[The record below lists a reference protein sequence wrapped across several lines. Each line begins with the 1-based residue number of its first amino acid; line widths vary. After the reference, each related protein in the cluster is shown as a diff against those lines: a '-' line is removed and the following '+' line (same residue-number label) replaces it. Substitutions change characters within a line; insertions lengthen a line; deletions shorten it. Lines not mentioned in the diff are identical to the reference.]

1 MHGPTTTHGATERTS
16 DMLARLVGGDYLPG
30 ARITLGEII
39 DTLGDRAFGALMLLF
54 ALPTCIPA
62 PPGLSALTGTPIL
75 LFAIQLLAGFH
86 KPWLPKSLRAKS
98 FDRGSLA
105 GLVRRAMP
113 YVHKLERL
121 SRPRLTL
128 LVDGPAERVAGL
140 VVLILAAVLILPI

>member
-1 MHGPTTTHGATERTS
+1 
-16 DMLARLVGGDYLPG
+16 
-30 ARITLGEII
+30 
-39 DTLGDRAFGALMLLF
+39 
-54 ALPTCIPA
+54 
-62 PPGLSALTGTPIL
+62 PIL

-140 VVLILAAVLILPI
+140 VVLILAAVLILPIFLGNMLPAIAIAVIGLALMEQDGVAMVVGYVTGAVSVIVVLLVVLGFASLIMEMVHRLWG